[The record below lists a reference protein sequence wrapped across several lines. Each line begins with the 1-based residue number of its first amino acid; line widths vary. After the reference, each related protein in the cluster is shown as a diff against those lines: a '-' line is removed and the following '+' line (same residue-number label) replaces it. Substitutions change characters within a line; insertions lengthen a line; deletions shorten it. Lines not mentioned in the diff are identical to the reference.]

1 MIALISVSCQNKNK
15 VDRGKKTGTSSKNNN
30 TGGRQTTLSFTSDKT
45 KNTINNEHPFTLTAD
60 KASLSAPSVLLT
72 TSAPVDVGTNT
83 EQEEDSS
90 ETPLGEMLSS
100 DTEGDGT
107 EDFELEF
114 TGTGSR
120 NGNETNSNNS
130 TQTELGAIQKYLKEV
145 QKRVAA
151 QRYPD
156 EYKQRTFWIYP
167 KDPYF
172 ALHED
177 LNPNVSYIPR
187 IFLWNPKIL
196 IKDYNKK
203 LNCPT
208 CKKYS
213 LKSKGYGNRCR
224 RVVDITDLFYILSA
238 RYECEGEQCGAS
250 FMANDEKIIRQL
262 PKFLQCQYP
271 AYLTQRGGLSK
282 VVGDMLRPLM

>member
-1 MIALISVSCQNKNK
+1 M
-15 VDRGKKTGTSSKNNN
+15 
-30 TGGRQTTLSFTSDKT
+30 SFTSDKT
-45 KNTINNEHPFTLTAD
+45 KNIINSEHTSTLTTD
-60 KASLSAPSVLLT
+60 KGKKPLYSSIVKGAASSSTLVEKSTTPSPSPPSSVLPRKST
-72 TSAPVDVGTNT
+72 AVDAGTNT
-83 EQEEDSS
+83 EQEDSS

-100 DTEGDGT
+100 MTDVEDHNGVSNENIYDDIDDIDNIEEDTEGDGT

-114 TGTGSR
+114 TGTGTR
-120 NGNETNSNNS
+120 NGNETNSNDS

-156 EYKQRTFWIYP
+156 EYKQGTFWIYP

-172 ALHED
+172 ALHENLD
-177 LNPNVSYIPR
+177 PSVSYIPR

-208 CKKYS
+208 CKKYPM
-213 LKSKGYGNRCR
+213 KSKGYGNRCR
-224 RVVDITDLFYILSA
+224 RVVDIT
-238 RYECEGEQCGAS
+238 E
-250 FMANDEKIIRQL
+250 
-262 PKFLQCQYP
+262 
-271 AYLTQRGGLSK
+271 
-282 VVGDMLRPLM
+282 